1 MNLNK
6 ISFHLLLFFILAP
19 ILNIG
24 TTAKAETVY
33 KWIDEDGQVNYGS
46 RSDQENAKK
55 IEIKNRYID
64 SGNSSPALSTEER
77 LEKQKR
83 FLNALDA
90 EKKSISDEKSEKKAQ
105 EKLKAIRCNAARDQ
119 LKRAENSGSLYDLDE
134 KGNRILLNKKQYE
147 QAMKQARAR
156 VEKWCN

>member
-6 ISFHLLLFFILAP
+6 LIFYFFFVLAGLLTP
-19 ILNIG
+19 VY
-24 TTAKAETVY
+24 AETVY
-33 KWIDEDGQVNYGS
+33 KWIDEDGQVHYGS
-46 RSDQENAKK
+46 QAKQKNAKK
-55 IEIKNRYID
+55 IEIKNRYIG
-64 SGNSSPALSTEER
+64 SENIPPSTNAEEEEEDVF
-77 LEKQKR
+77 EKQKR

-90 EKKSISDEKSEKKAQ
+90 ENKSISDEKRKKKDQA
-105 EKLKAIRCNAARDQ
+105 KLKLIRCNASRDQ

-156 VEKWCN
+156 VAKWCN